1 MNDTIK
7 IPLDKYES
15 GIVLNALINYKNKM
29 IEEKVSTDAIDE
41 LIVKFHEKYIK
52 LCPLLKKEEYAR

>member
-7 IPLDKYES
+7 VILDKYES
-15 GIVLNALINYKNKM
+15 GIVINALINYKNKM
-29 IEEKVSTDAIDE
+29 IEEQVSTDAIDD
-41 LIVKFHEKYIK
+41 LIIEFTEKYKK

>member
-7 IPLDKYES
+7 IPLDRYES
-15 GIVLNALINYKNKM
+15 GIIMNALILYKNKM
-29 IEEKVSTDAIDE
+29 IEEKVSTNAIDE
-41 LIVKFHEKYIK
+41 LIVKLHEKYIK

>member
-7 IPLDKYES
+7 IPLDRYEL
-15 GIVLNALINYKNKM
+15 GIIMNALILYKNKM

-41 LIVKFHEKYIK
+41 LIVKIHEKYIK

>member
-7 IPLDKYES
+7 IPLDRYES
-15 GIVLNALINYKNKM
+15 GIIMNALILYKNKM

-41 LIVKFHEKYIK
+41 LIVKLNEKYIK